1 MIQPCG
7 MSGYAVL
14 PVKFFNVKS
23 LHLLPRLSIEYCLWS
38 LPRDL
43 FEHSSVKFTLEVRIN
58 EILDLRELKK
68 MY

>member
-1 MIQPCG
+1 MGGQ
-7 MSGYAVL
+7 AVL

-23 LHLLPRLSIEYCLWS
+23 FHLLPRLSIEYRLRS

-58 EILDLRELKK
+58 KILDFRELKK
-68 MY
+68 KLY